1 MADVQGVYTE
11 RVSNNA
17 KVNIKNQIP
26 TEKRVRD
33 ITQEIIDATKT
44 ISLQIVTAEVVE
56 VVTDPVSA
64 NLPPA
69 YQGCIRVDTGGVD
82 FSILPENSKGFI
94 KPLSAFISQYPVI
107 GEFVSIINLGG
118 FSFYFNPVNFHNSPN
133 NNMLKSLTS
142 NPEDGTVNS
151 KKAAA
156 SIGEF
161 EPITNASPRPVK
173 VYPGDFA
180 INGRNEQSIR
190 IGKSKGSKKD
200 SVIKLRISPEDNDI
214 SKLLLPKEEDVN
226 LDLSS
231 IYMTRSE
238 TVDLNVVP
246 FAQDITEDPLVGSQ
260 IILDSNTIT
269 FNSKEGG
276 DVRVYSGRNVNIVG
290 KGTANIVGLS
300 VNIGDNLDQNL
311 QPAVLGHQLVKFLV
325 NVLNQ
330 LNSFGGQIMSAT
342 GTGNIGIPVPVF
354 GAMSAGAGLQ
364 SGTAVWTESVL
375 KDFLLSK
382 NVKISRAGKS
392 GL

>member
-56 VVTDPVSA
+56 VVTDPVSV

-94 KPLSAFISQYPVI
+94 KPLSAFISQYPVM

-142 NPEDGTVNS
+142 NPEDGTVDS

-161 EPITNASPRPVK
+161 QPITNASPRPVK

-238 TVDLNVVP
+238 TVDLKRCTVCTRYN
-246 FAQDITEDPLVGSQ
+246 
-260 IILDSNTIT
+260 
-269 FNSKEGG
+269 
-276 DVRVYSGRNVNIVG
+276 RR
-290 KGTANIVGLS
+290 
-300 VNIGDNLDQNL
+300 
-311 QPAVLGHQLVKFLV
+311 
-325 NVLNQ
+325 
-330 LNSFGGQIMSAT
+330 
-342 GTGNIGIPVPVF
+342 PV
-354 GAMSAGAGLQ
+354 S
-364 SGTAVWTESVL
+364 W
-375 KDFLLSK
+375 
-382 NVKISRAGKS
+382 
-392 GL
+392 

>member
-33 ITQEIIDATKT
+33 ITQEIIDATQT
-44 ISLQIVTAEVVE
+44 ISLQVVAAEVVD
-56 VVTDPVSA
+56 VVTDPLSA
-64 NLPPA
+64 KLPPS

-82 FSILPENSKGFI
+82 FALLPENSKGYV
-94 KPLSAFISQYPVI
+94 KPLSAFVNQYPVL
-107 GEFVSIINLGG
+107 GEFVSLINLGG
-118 FSFYFNPVNFHNSPN
+118 YTFYFNPINFLNSPN
-133 NNMLKSLTS
+133 NNMLKGLTS
-142 NPEDGTVNS
+142 NPEDGIIDD

-156 SIGEF
+156 SVGEF
-161 EPITNASPRPVK
+161 EPVIGGAPRPVQ

-190 IGKSKGSKKD
+190 IGKTKGSKKD
-200 SVIKLRISPEDNDI
+200 SVIKLRISSEDSNI
-214 SKLLLPKEEDVN
+214 GNLLVPNEEDVN

-238 TVDLNVVP
+238 EIPLNIVP
-246 FAQDITEDPLVGSQ
+246 FAQEITKDPLVGSQ
-260 IILDSNTIT
+260 ILLDSKTIT

-276 DVRVYSGRNVNIVG
+276 DIRVYSGRNINIVG

-300 VNIGDNLDQNL
+300 VNIGDNLDANL
-311 QPAVLGHQLVKFLV
+311 QPGVLGDQLVKFLV

-330 LNSFGGQIMSAT
+330 LNSFGAACAAAT
-342 GTGNIGIPVPVF
+342 GTGNFGIPVPVF
-354 GAMSAGAGLQ
+354 NVMSAGAGLQ

-382 NVKISRAGKS
+382 NVKISRAGKAN
-392 GL
+392 L